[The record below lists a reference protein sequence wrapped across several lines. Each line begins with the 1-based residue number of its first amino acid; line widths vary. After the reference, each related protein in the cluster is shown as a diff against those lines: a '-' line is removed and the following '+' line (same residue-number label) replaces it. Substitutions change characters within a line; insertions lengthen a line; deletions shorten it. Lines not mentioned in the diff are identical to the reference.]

1 MEYRDGFS
9 IKPYRV
15 TQSGA
20 VFFTDGTTTE
30 TDEVFEFFPDQLSC
44 EAYGYKYD
52 SASGTCYAGKFN
64 PQINRAFQN
73 TTNLQ
78 RGNSNILSSDNT
90 IVLGSNNSALGN
102 RNAIIIGEGH
112 TIEQNEDF
120 TSSNNASILGGK
132 GAAITR
138 EAEVAIG
145 GGLHSPVSDGY
156 ISRRQRSFLAL
167 TGQTSDNT
175 ATKLTVQGDGSYI
188 NIKKNSVIGFDI
200 YITRLELGGSSG
212 TAGNYSYRNIR
223 GAVRIDNSY
232 TMAFVIA
239 FTRNIA
245 KIGVNGTC
253 TMVDSTTGG
262 VPSISVEVTDRNNV
276 NNLWSA
282 TVSTHEVI
290 STTTF

>member
-64 PQINRAFQN
+64 PQINRAFEN

-145 GGLHSPVSDGY
+145 GGKTTLAGEEFTVN
-156 ISRRQRSFLAL
+156 SRRQTSTIELAG
-167 TGQTSDNT
+167 TTTDNT
-175 ATKLTVQGDGSYI
+175 ATNLTDQGNGSSYI
-188 NIKKNSVIGFDI
+188 NVKANSIIGYDI
-200 YITRLELGGSSG
+200 YITRLELGGTSG

-223 GAVRIDNSY
+223 GAIKIDNSL
-232 TMAFVIA
+232 TMSFVV
-239 FTRNIA
+239 
-245 KIGVNGTC
+245 G
-253 TMVDSTTGG
+253 
-262 VPSISVEVTDRNNV
+262 
-276 NNLWSA
+276 
-282 TVSTHEVI
+282 
-290 STTTF
+290 